1 MKTKRKKPGKPH
13 GATYADIL
21 AEKRARMRAI
31 DKAAEDGMVELRA
44 NAHTQRAMWLMVCSV
59 ADAYGFGPERMKLF
73 LETLQSNAEELQRM
87 IDEVD
92 EEYAYEKMRR
102 KAEQVTGEKL
112 EYYIDVELKKARE
125 RNAGVEGK
133 N

>member
-1 MKTKRKKPGKPH
+1 MKTKRKKPGKPN

-21 AEKRARMRAI
+21 SEKQARMRAI

-59 ADAYGFGPERMKLF
+59 ADAYGFGPERMRLF
-73 LETLQSNAEELQRM
+73 LETLKSNAEELQRM

-92 EEYAYEKMRR
+92 EDYAYEKMRR

-112 EYYIDVELKKARE
+112 EYYIDVELKKSRE
-125 RNAGVEGK
+125 RMI
-133 N
+133 